1 MNQAMIAMAL
11 TLVVYYLV
19 PKYVTKPTNIKIV
32 DDMVMGINA
41 TQDIVASIILSVGLL
56 TMAGVY
62 IDKHYVE

>member
-19 PKYVTKPTNIKIV
+19 PKYVTKPTNIKVV

-41 TQDIVASIILSVGLL
+41 TQDIVASMILLVGLL
-56 TMAGVY
+56 TMGGIY
-62 IDKHYVE
+62 IDNQYVK